1 VVSGHDRRRDDAER
15 AMSATGRTAGLPR
28 PGGAPPKARD
38 LDTRRG
44 AAQLQAAGT
53 FATALMMLAVVI
65 VALLLYAGALRNGFV
80 WDDRIIVDKQLA
92 AFRTPLDL
100 VRPPAHVPQFSPY
113 YYRPIV
119 VLTYLIDAAVGGGAP
134 WAFHATSML
143 VHGLTCGLVFLLLL
157 RLLGSSHR
165 IAAAAGAVVFAVHP
179 IHTEVA
185 AWMAGRSDSLATLGA
200 VAALLAWGRWLETGR
215 SRWLVIGGAAW
226 VIGLLGKEAAAAV
239 APLAA
244 ALPWVWPERAPH
256 GGPARRDHLRNAL
269 WVAIG
274 CAMALYAWLRWLAI
288 GFTLGVSQPSAVGA
302 PEVLSALGF
311 YLEGCLWPFAIG
323 TVRTAAPTDR
333 VYVVFGIAGLALW
346 AAGVMWAVRRRAAV
360 PIWALAW
367 IALGVVPALLLVMR
381 SISETPVADRYFYLP
396 SVGVALLI
404 GSVVA
409 SLPQRFTRIGISLIG
424 VLVAGWAL
432 LTIRAVPQWRDDFA
446 FWSNAASAVPDEGFA
461 QIQLARVL
469 DQRGDADAAEA
480 TLRAALS
487 AQLSPPQR
495 VVAFNNLGWTLL
507 KRGRCDEAVPLLERA
522 VAADARFAGP
532 YRGLAECLWPRGE
545 DAAVRARIRSLL
557 ERAVS
562 LDPTESRSALLLAKV
577 ALAEGDRAQAIR
589 WLEQAMRANPRSSSA
604 AEANTLLAGL
614 RAG

>member
-1 VVSGHDRRRDDAER
+1 MRRGAGST
-15 AMSATGRTAGLPR
+15 AQLRTAGGP
-28 PGGAPPKARD
+28 A
-38 LDTRRG
+38 T
-44 AAQLQAAGT
+44 
-53 FATALMMLAVVI
+53 ATALATLAVVI

-80 WDDRIIVDKQLA
+80 WDDTIIVEKQLV

-113 YYRPIV
+113 YYRPVV

-143 VHGLTCGLVFLLLL
+143 VHAITSGLVFLLLL
-157 RLLGSSHR
+157 RLVGSTHR

-200 VAALLAWGRWLETGR
+200 LAAMLAWGRWLDTAR

-226 VIGLLGKEAAAAV
+226 VIGLLGKEAAAAM

-244 ALPWVWPERAPH
+244 ALPWVWPESAARS
-256 GGPARRDHLRNAL
+256 GPARRDHLRNGL

-274 CAMALYAWLRWLAI
+274 GAMALYALLRWLAI
-288 GFTLGVSQPSAVGA
+288 GFTVGVSQPSTVGA
-302 PEVLSALGF
+302 TEVLGALGF
-311 YLEGCLWPFAIG
+311 YLEGSLWPFAIG

-333 VYVVFGIAGLALW
+333 VSVVCGIAGLALW
-346 AAGVMWAVRRRAAV
+346 AAGLMWAVRRRTAV
-360 PIWALAW
+360 PVWALAW

-396 SVGVALLI
+396 SVGAAVLIASGVA
-404 GSVVA
+404 A
-409 SLPQRFTRIGISLIG
+409 LPQRRTRIGII
-424 VLVAGWAL
+424 LVGLLAAGWAL
-432 LTIRAVPQWRDDFA
+432 LTIRAVPSWRDDFA
-446 FWSNAASAVPDEGFA
+446 FWSNAASTVPDEGFA

-487 AQLSPPQR
+487 AQLPAPQR
-495 VVAFNNLGWTLL
+495 IVALNNLGWTLL
-507 KRGRCDEAVPLLERA
+507 KRGRCDEAVPLLQRA
-522 VAADARFAGP
+522 VAAAPRFAGP

-545 DAAVRARIRSLL
+545 DPAVRAQIRSLL

-562 LDPTESRSALLLAKV
+562 LDPAESRSALLLAKV

-589 WLEQAMRANPRSSSA
+589 WLEQAMRANPQSSSA
-604 AEANTLLAGL
+604 AEASTLLAGL
-614 RAG
+614 RGG